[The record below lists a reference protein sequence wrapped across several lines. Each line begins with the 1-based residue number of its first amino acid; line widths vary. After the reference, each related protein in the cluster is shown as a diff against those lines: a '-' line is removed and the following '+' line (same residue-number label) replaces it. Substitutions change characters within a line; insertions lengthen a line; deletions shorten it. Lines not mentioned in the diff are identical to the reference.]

1 MFGWR
6 LKISVEL
13 YYRPRRA
20 AAVYIATDV
29 CVYVIDVGGRG
40 DVVGD
45 VPACFVDGP
54 ARPST
59 TAQKIYSSLYTFFA
73 IVDLWRRRLESL
85 IDVGQMYNKVSRH
98 LTSSTR
104 PTRGGSSYIIPRPY
118 TI

>member
-1 MFGWR
+1 M
-6 LKISVEL
+6 EL

-20 AAVYIATDV
+20 AAVYIATDVCV

-59 TAQKIYSSLYTFFA
+59 RAQKIYSSLYTFFA

-85 IDVGQMYNKVSRH
+85 
-98 LTSSTR
+98 L
-104 PTRGGSSYIIPRPY
+104 
-118 TI
+118 